1 MFRFYKLTL
10 SNPISYI
17 PGISVHRATLLYTE
31 FGIKTCNDL
40 LNFFP
45 FRYID
50 KTQFYAIKDL
60 QPNSSEVQ
68 IVGKITRV
76 TSVAQKRGSR
86 LVATFQDATGTME
99 LVWFRG
105 QKWIKDSLKIN
116 EGYVVYGKLNHYN
129 GSFSIPHP
137 EMELVT
143 EYKKKLHTKMQPV
156 YPSTEKFTNSG
167 VSNKLMRGYIQI
179 LLQQFYDDI
188 QESFS
193 QEIIDDF
200 KLMPKR
206 DAFLNV
212 HFPKSQENLTKAE
225 YRLKFEELFFIQLQ
239 LLRKKLINKTKIKGF
254 VFENVGAIFN
264 EFYADKLPFDL
275 TNAQKRVLKE
285 VRKDVASGAHMNR
298 LLQGDVGS
306 GKTIVALLSMLL
318 AIDNGFQ
325 ATIMAPTE
333 ILANQHYIAVSE
345 LLEGMNIKVDIL
357 TGSVRIKKR
366 REIHASLEDGT
377 LHILIGTHALLE
389 DKVKFNNLGIAIIDE
404 QHRFGV
410 AQRSKLWAKG
420 GRSPSLTLP
429 EGKGIS
435 VRNRY
440 ETAHP
445 SVYKLMKELQLERKK
460 KTTEADQ
467 ILWEHLKTKKL
478 DIKFRRQHIVDEFIV
493 DFISIEK
500 RLIID
505 VDGKYHN
512 NKEQQE
518 ADGLRIIILQE
529 LGFKVI
535 RFTNEEVIRNTDKT
549 VTKIIQELE
558 IQPFGE
564 VLGAS
569 PPHILVMTATPI
581 PRTLAMSVYGDL
593 DISVI
598 DELPPG
604 RKEVKTVHRFDSNR
618 LSVFKFMRDEIAKGR
633 QVYIVYPLIQ
643 ESETMDY
650 KDLMDG
656 FESVSREF
664 PTPEYQISIVH
675 GKMKPADKEYEMQR
689 FVKHETQIMVATTVI
704 EVGVN
709 VPNASV
715 MIIESSERFG
725 LSQLHQLRGR
735 VGRGSDQ
742 SYCILLSSYKLSAEG
757 KTRLKTMVETTDGF
771 KIAEVDLK
779 LRGPG
784 NLMGTQQSGVL
795 NLKIAD
801 VVKDTK
807 ILVSA
812 RNTAI
817 ALLQEDSNLSKPEN
831 SSIKKT
837 YLALSKTSKIWS
849 NIS

>member
-1 MFRFYKLTL
+1 MNL
-10 SNPISYI
+10 SYPITYI
-17 PGISVHRATLLYTE
+17 KGISVQRAALMYTE
-31 FGIKTCNDL
+31 LGIKTCNDL

-50 KTQFYAIKDL
+50 KTAFYAIKDL

-76 TSVAQKRGSR
+76 KSVAQKRGSR
-86 LVATFQDATGTME
+86 LVATFQDATGSME
-99 LVWFRG
+99 LVWFKG

-116 EGYVVYGKLNHYN
+116 ELYVVYGKLNHYN
-129 GSFSIPHP
+129 GNFSIPHP
-137 EMELVT
+137 ELELVT
-143 EYKKKLHTKMQPV
+143 EYKKKLQSKMQPV
-156 YPSTEKFTNSG
+156 YPSTERLVNSG
-167 VSNKLMRGYIQI
+167 VSNKLMRSYVQYV
-179 LLQQFYDDI
+179 LQQFF
-188 QESFS
+188 EVFTETLS

-200 KLMPKR
+200 KLMSKR
-206 DAFLNV
+206 DALLNA
-212 HFPKSQENLTKAE
+212 HFPKNQENLAQAQN
-225 YRLKFEELFFIQLQ
+225 RLKFEELFFIQLQ

-254 VFENVGAIFN
+254 VFENVSDYFN
-264 EFYADKLPFDL
+264 TFYKDHLPFDL

-285 VRKDVASGAHMNR
+285 IRKDVASGAHMNR

-333 ILANQHYIAVSE
+333 ILATQHYHAISE
-345 LLEGMNIKVDIL
+345 MLKDMDINIDLL

-366 REIHASLEDGT
+366 REIHANLEDGT

-389 DKVKFNNLGIAIIDE
+389 DKVKFKNLGIAIIDE

-410 AQRSKLWAKG
+410 AQRAKLWTKN
-420 GRSPSLTLP
+420 SL
-429 EGKGIS
+429 
-435 VRNRY
+435 
-440 ETAHP
+440 
-445 SVYKLMKELQLERKK
+445 
-460 KTTEADQ
+460 
-467 ILWEHLKTKKL
+467 
-478 DIKFRRQHIVDEFIV
+478 
-493 DFISIEK
+493 
-500 RLIID
+500 
-505 VDGKYHN
+505 
-512 NKEQQE
+512 
-518 ADGLRIIILQE
+518 
-529 LGFKVI
+529 
-535 RFTNEEVIRNTDKT
+535 
-549 VTKIIQELE
+549 
-558 IQPFGE
+558 
-564 VLGAS
+564 

-604 RKEVKTVHRFDSNR
+604 RKEVKTVHRFDKNR
-618 LSVFKFMRDEIAKGR
+618 LSVFKFMRDEIEKGR

-643 ESETMDY
+643 ESEAMDY

-656 FESVSREF
+656 YESISRDF
-664 PTPEYQISIVH
+664 PTPKYQISIVH
-675 GKMKPADKEYEMQR
+675 GKMKPADKEHEMQR
-689 FVKHETQIMVATTVI
+689 FVKGETQIMVATTVI

-735 VGRGSDQ
+735 VGRGADQ
-742 SYCILLSSYKLSAEG
+742 SYCILLSSYKLSEEG
-757 KTRLKTMVETTDGF
+757 KTRLKTMVDTTDGF

-801 VVKDTK
+801 VVKDSK
-807 ILVSA
+807 ILVAA

-817 ALLQEDSNLSKPEN
+817 AILQEDGNLSKPEN
-831 SSIKKT
+831 KNIKT
-837 YLALSKTSKIWS
+837 AYLELSKNSKIWS